1 MHKWGMEIQNPEL
14 NLEKY
19 SEITICSPAW
29 VFSVSVPVR
38 KFCTMYAG
46 KISNVNY
53 AITHFV
59 DFKLTHI
66 AKEMDELLKTTHNS
80 FRSFRC
86 RFGKVKEL

>member
-38 KFCTMYAG
+38 KFCIMYAG